1 MSFITFLC
9 RISQKFG
16 EIWSYLYFCSDHFKK
31 YMMKRLLFS
40 ALAFVCMAGRA
51 QTQEPLDSVDRL
63 FELKEVVIRGDL
75 PNTRVKG
82 NAMITRIQGTPLS
95 DAGTL
100 GEMLVKVPGM
110 KLKCSI
116 RRDGACCIDLSPF
129 VTEWYKIS
137 QMFGN
142 IRNYLYLCIV
152 KR

>member
-1 MSFITFLC
+1 
-9 RISQKFG
+9 
-16 EIWSYLYFCSDHFKK
+16 
-31 YMMKRLLFS
+31 MKRIVLATTI
-40 ALAFVCMAGRA
+40 ALAFISASG
-51 QTQEPLDSVDRL
+51 QEQQDSLKSVSMMQ
-63 FELKEVVIRGDL
+63 ELQEVVVKGNL
-75 PNTRVKG
+75 PNTRLKG

-129 VTEWYKIS
+129 VTEWYRIS